1 MARAVPEWG
10 MSDALDF
17 LLTLLDLETIEVNT
31 YRGQHP
37 KEERQRTFGGQV
49 AAQALMAAG
58 RTVERGR
65 VHSLH
70 SYFLRPG
77 DPTAP
82 ILYEVDRIRDGRSF
96 TTRRVVA
103 IQHGRA
109 IYNMQASFHTDEV
122 SLEHQF
128 PMPEVPGPE
137 TIAPLAERVQ
147 AEFGEVDEWFKRPH
161 PIDQRFIGEVPWS
174 PRRAREPRQRLWIRA
189 DGELPDDPL
198 LHACVVTYASDMS
211 LFDAILGPHNISWM
225 DGTFMGASLD
235 HCMWFHRDLRADE
248 WLLYDTDSP
257 IAHGGRGLA
266 RGFLFDQAGQLC
278 VSMVQEGLTRVIDPA
293 HAPQPTP

>member
-1 MARAVPEWG
+1 

-58 RTVERGR
+58 RTVQHGR

-77 DPTAP
+77 DPRTP
-82 ILYEVDRIRDGRSF
+82 ILYEVDRIREGRSF

-128 PMPEVPGPE
+128 KMPEVPGPE

-147 AEFGEVDEWFKRPH
+147 HEFGVVDEWFRRQH
-161 PIDQRFIGEVPWS
+161 PIDQRFIGELPWS
-174 PRRAREPRQRLWIRA
+174 PNRAREPRQRLWIKA
-189 DGELPDDPL
+189 DGALPADPL

-211 LFDAILGPHNISWM
+211 LFDAILAPHAINWN

-266 RGFLFDQAGQLC
+266 RGFLFNQSGELC
-278 VSMVQEGLTRVIDPA
+278 VSMVQEGLTRVVDPTRA
-293 HAPQPTP
+293 VHD

>member
-1 MARAVPEWG
+1 
-10 MSDALDF
+10 MSQALEF
-17 LLTLLDLETIEVNT
+17 LVDLLDLETIEVNT
-31 YRGQHP
+31 YRGTHHD
-37 KEERQRTFGGQV
+37 EERQRTFGGQV

-58 RTVERGR
+58 RTVEHGT

-77 DPTAP
+77 DPRIP
-82 ILYEVDRIRDGRSF
+82 ILYEVDRIRDGKSF

-109 IYNMQASFHTDEV
+109 IYNMQASFHTEEE

-128 PMPEVPGPE
+128 VMPDVPGPE
-137 TIAPLAERVQ
+137 TIKPLFERVQ
-147 AEFGEVDEWFKRPH
+147 NEFGDVDEWFKHQH
-161 PIDQRFIGEVPWS
+161 PIDQRYVGELPWS
-174 PRRAREPRQRLWIRA
+174 PNRSKEPRQQLWIKA
-189 DGELPDDPL
+189 DGELPEDPL
-198 LHACVVTYASDMS
+198 LHACVIAYASDMS
-211 LFDAILGPHNISWM
+211 LFDAILAPHRIRWD

-235 HCMWFHRDLRADE
+235 HCMWFHRAVRADE

-266 RGFLFDQAGQLC
+266 RGFLYNRAGELQ
-278 VSMVQEGLTRVIDPA
+278 VSMVQEGLTRVIDPSKVRA
-293 HAPQPTP
+293 QP

>member
-1 MARAVPEWG
+1 
-10 MSDALDF
+10 MSVALTS
-17 LLTLLDLETIEVNT
+17 LVKLLDLETIEVNT

-37 KEERQRTFGGQV
+37 DEERQRTFGGQV

-77 DPTAP
+77 DPRIP

-128 PMPEVPGPE
+128 VMPLVPPPE
-137 TIAPLAERVQ
+137 TIATLAARVQ
-147 AEFGEVDEWFKRPH
+147 DEGLNVDEWFKRQH
-161 PIDQRFIGEVPWS
+161 PIDQRFIGELPWS
-174 PRRAREPRQRLWIRA
+174 PRRTKEPRQQTWIRA
-189 DGELPDDPL
+189 DGELADDPL
-198 LHACVVTYASDMS
+198 LHACVVAYASDMS
-211 LFDAILGPHNISWM
+211 LFDAILAPHSIRWD
-225 DGTFMGASLD
+225 DGSFMGASLD
-235 HCMWFHRDLRADE
+235 HCMWFHRDVRADE

-266 RGFLFDQAGQLC
+266 RGFLFNRAGELC
-278 VSMVQEGLTRVIDPA
+278 VSMVQEGLARVVDSVQVP
-293 HAPQPTP
+293 PTQ

>member
-1 MARAVPEWG
+1 
-10 MSDALDF
+10 MSEALDF
-17 LLTLLDLETIEVNT
+17 LLHLLDLETIEVNV
-31 YRGQHP
+31 YRGTNL

-77 DPTAP
+77 DPTTP
-82 ILYEVDRIRDGRSF
+82 ILYEVDRIRDGKSF

-109 IYNMQASFHTDEV
+109 IYNMQSSFHTDEV
-122 SLEHQF
+122 SIEHQIA
-128 PMPEVPGPE
+128 MPDVPGPE
-137 TIAPLAERVQ
+137 TILPLAERVRDL
-147 AEFGEVDEWFKRPH
+147 GDVDDWFTRHH
-161 PIDQRFIGEVPWS
+161 PIDQRFIGELPFS
-174 PRRAREPRQRLWIRA
+174 PTRSKEPRQLLWIKA
-189 DGELPDDPL
+189 DGVLPDDPL

-211 LFDAILGPHNISWM
+211 LFDAIVKPHSISWD

-235 HCMWFHRDLRADE
+235 HCMWFHHDLRADE
-248 WLLYDTDSP
+248 WLLFDTESP
-257 IAHGGRGLA
+257 VAAGGRGLA
-266 RGFLFDQAGQLC
+266 RGFLFSRDGELK
-278 VSMVQEGLTRVIDPA
+278 VSMVQEGLTRTARPA
-293 HAPQPTP
+293 TRD